1 MLGFDSADVKFAKA
15 QLSNDKENRMMDAD
29 VRVAESMF
37 DPNKVALDSQISAI
51 ILEVKSRFLKYK
63 VDYNK
68 GTVICVEKFP
78 FVEPWG
84 DEPVSF
90 LEGQKPNIIGEIDML
105 LSEMYKFT
113 DNYDEPTYKT
123 FNEIV
128 RVRQSLMGLSR
139 ATGRAAKVAKSQ
151 YVESNAFI
159 RRDGGGNKSEQ
170 KGLFG
175 IGIMGL

>member
-1 MLGFDSADVKFAKA
+1 MLGFDSADVKFAKT
-15 QLSNDKENRMMDAD
+15 QLQNDKENRMMDAD

-37 DPNKVALDSQISAI
+37 DPNKVALDSQISAL
-51 ILEVKSRFLKYK
+51 ILETKSRFLKYR
-63 VDYNK
+63 VDFSK
-68 GTVICVEKFP
+68 GTFICLEKYP

-113 DNYDEPTYKT
+113 DNYDEPTHKT

-151 YVESNAFI
+151 YVESNALI
-159 RRDGGGNKSEQ
+159 RRDGNMQKPEQ
-170 KGLFG
+170 KGLLG
-175 IGIMGL
+175 IGMLGL